1 MDRLLDRVGRS
12 VDVQGVIV
20 VHKNIFVQ
28 VFSGR
33 YFGDWRGVEA
43 LNPNF
48 THKKTATQDRFFT
61 SPVKTILTRDLY
73 LSGAGEG
80 NRTGQKQRGLRGI

>member
-12 VDVQGVIV
+12 VDVQGVMV

-33 YFGDWRGVEA
+33 NFGDWRGVEA

-48 THKKTATQDRFFT
+48 THKKTGHQG
-61 SPVKTILTRDLY
+61 PVFYIPRQNHPDARPISEW
-73 LSGAGEG
+73 SG
-80 NRTGQKQRGLRGI
+80 